1 MSAPGRPKGE
11 DRSAQHAGNPMNGPA
26 PVGQA
31 DGAPA
36 RRPALWP
43 WLALALAIILVD
55 QWTKVYFDSALQ
67 YGERINLLPIFD
79 FTLLYNRGAAFSFL
93 STAGGWQRWLFT
105 ALGVGAAV
113 FILWLLHRNRGQF
126 RFCLA
131 LSMILGGALGN
142 VIDRT
147 QHGHV
152 IDFLLFYWRDWYYP
166 AFNVADIGIVCGAIL
181 LVLDEILRAR
191 SAPKKA

>member
-1 MSAPGRPKGE
+1 MNMPGAPKH
-11 DRSAQHAGNPMNGPA
+11 DGPA
-26 PVGQA
+26 
-31 DGAPA
+31 APA
-36 RRPALWP
+36 VTALPAAGVRKPAMWP
-43 WLALALAIILVD
+43 WLLLAVAIIVVD
-55 QWTKVYFDSALQ
+55 QITKLYFDAALR
-67 YGERINLLPIFD
+67 YGERINVLPIFD

-93 STAGGWQRWLFT
+93 AGAGGWQRWAFT
-105 ALGVGAAV
+105 ALGIGAAV
-113 FILWLLHRNRGQF
+113 FIVWLLHRHRGQP
-126 RFCLA
+126 RFSLA

-181 LVLDEILRAR
+181 LVLDELLRGR
-191 SAPKKA
+191 KTKQT